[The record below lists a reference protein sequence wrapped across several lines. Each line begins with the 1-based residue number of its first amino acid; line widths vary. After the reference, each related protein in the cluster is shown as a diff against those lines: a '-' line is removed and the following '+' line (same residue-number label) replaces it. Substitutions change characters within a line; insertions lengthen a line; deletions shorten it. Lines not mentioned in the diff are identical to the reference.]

1 MLAVLMSLSLIAMP
15 SGSQAARTDNS
26 WVRVKLSVGSL
37 QSISLNLMG
46 CYFLFGADECFW
58 GGTLTV
64 SMTDANTLVA
74 SHSQYGEIQTG
85 TRIALIRE
93 YVDPAAGAVMFTNAA
108 SYVSGNSYLGH
119 VYFDISGG
127 YIRVINEVPLPQYLY
142 GVIGHEMSESFPLEA
157 LKAQA
162 VAAGSYAVTYVNSS
176 DAYHFVDTSAKQV
189 YKGFDPYDVKVIQAV
204 DETVGL
210 GQVLTHK
217 TSGKLLRAFFC
228 SSNGGETN
236 TPELEWNGTVAD
248 TSAITE
254 TGYEVKLDNDDFN
267 NPSCLSQGEQAR
279 YSITYGAP
287 AAATAMDI
295 AFSSLLLEKAQVQN
309 SAVTAITSI
318 NSVSANT
325 PIAGTTRAM
334 TKCTVEMTTN
344 VGNISV
350 TFDIAQLKQAGVF
363 GTLDHTLSIYW
374 GEPVS
379 NGYALYHARWGSGIG
394 LSQRGA
400 QARANAGAS
409 YTDIL
414 SFYYPQARIEY
425 INLNMPLDPVSPYH
439 VATPTV
445 LATGVINSNGVNLR
459 KGPSTYYELITTL
472 ASGTDVDIYGE
483 IGAWDDVLVK
493 VDGQLGFVHST
504 YVTITSRTDAP
515 AYNPLDATGTDAI
528 ARGRIVNVS
537 DSVNCRNEPSA
548 SSDRLCTIPKNAE
561 VTIYGRSGSWYY
573 VYYNGNYGYVIG
585 RYVEIIET
593 YLRVELD
600 LNRDGLID
608 LLDVKLIADVVAG
621 VYTLTDA
628 QATACDLDFD
638 GAITVHDALL
648 LVKYLREA

>member
-1 MLAVLMSLSLIAMP
+1 MLAMLMLMSLIALP

-46 CYFLFGADECFW
+46 CYFIFGADECFW

-74 SHSQYGEIQTG
+74 SHSQRGVIQSG

-93 YVDPAAGAVMFTNAA
+93 YVDPAAGAVMFTNAS

-119 VYFDISGG
+119 IYFDIDGG
-127 YIRVINEVPLPQYLY
+127 NIRVINEVPLPQYLY
-142 GVIGHEMSESFPLEA
+142 GVIGHEMSERFPLEA

-162 VAAGSYAVTYVNSS
+162 VAAGSYAVTYVNSGN
-176 DAYHFVDTSAKQV
+176 DFHFIDTSEKQV

-217 TSGKLLRAFFC
+217 SSGKLLRAFFC

-236 TPELEWNGTVAD
+236 TPEIKWNGVVAD

-254 TGYEVKLDNDDFN
+254 TGYKVTIDDADFN

-279 YSITYGAP
+279 YAVTYGAP
-287 AAATAMDI
+287 ARATDMDN
-295 AFSSLLLEKAQVQN
+295 AFYSLLLAKAQAQN

-318 NSVSANT
+318 NNINFNT
-325 PIAGTTRAM
+325 PVTGTERNM
-334 TKCTVEMTTN
+334 TKCTVALTADS
-344 VGNISV
+344 GDFSL
-350 TFDIAQLKQAGVF
+350 TFSAADLKDV
-363 GTLDHTLSIYW
+363 LSNSRDLSIYW
-374 GEPVS
+374 GEAFDG
-379 NGYALYHARWGSGIG
+379 GYALYHARWGSGIG

-400 QARANAGAS
+400 QARADAGAS

-414 SFYYPQARIEY
+414 SFYYPQAKIEY

-439 VATPTV
+439 LATPTV

-459 KGPSTYYELITTL
+459 EGPSTYYKAIATL

-515 AYNPLDATGTDAI
+515 VYDPIDATGTDAI
-528 ARGRIVNVS
+528 AKGRIVNV
-537 DSVNCRNEPSA
+537 DTSVNFRKEPSA
-548 SSDRLCTIPKNAE
+548 SSSLLGTIPKDAE
-561 VTIYGRSGSWYY
+561 VTLYGRSGSWYY
-573 VYYNGNYGYVIG
+573 VYYSGKYGYVIG
-585 RYVEIIET
+585 RYVEITQT
-593 YLRVELD
+593 YLQVGLD
-600 LNRDGLID
+600 LNGDGLID
-608 LLDVKLIADVVAG
+608 MLDVKLIADVVAG
-621 VYTLTDA
+621 VYTLSEA
-628 QATACDLDFD
+628 QSAACDLDFD
-638 GAITVHDALL
+638 GAVTVRDALL
-648 LVKYLREA
+648 LIKHIKGE